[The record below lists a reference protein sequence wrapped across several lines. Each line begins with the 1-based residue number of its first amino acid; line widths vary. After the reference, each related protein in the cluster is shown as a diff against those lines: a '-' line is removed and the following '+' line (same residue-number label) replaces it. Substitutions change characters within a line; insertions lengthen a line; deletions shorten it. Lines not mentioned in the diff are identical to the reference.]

1 MMMVLSALR
10 PDASLPEFLA
20 HRARSASVRRLAID
34 LAVGLAGLAAVLRWR
49 PSGSLVVVS
58 LAAIFFVYGAWGIAD
73 RARSIEANRESR
85 TSRTVLDA
93 LCFLLGA
100 AGVVATA
107 GLLYGVW
114 AIALGTW
121 IS

>member
-20 HRARSASVRRLAID
+20 HRARSASVGRLSLDVAI
-34 LAVGLAGLAAVLRWR
+34 GLAGFAAAFYWR
-49 PSGSLVVVS
+49 PGGWLVVSS
-58 LAAIFFVYGAWGIAD
+58 LALIFLAYGGWGIAD
-73 RARSIEANRESR
+73 RARSIATMREDRHSR
-85 TSRTVLDA
+85 ALLDA

-100 AGVVATA
+100 AGVLAAA
-107 GLLYGVW
+107 GLLYSVW
-114 AIALGTW
+114 AVALGTW